1 MRQLSIFVSFRV
13 ITATTIISAFTM
25 LSLPALSQDYWGEE
39 ESTTVESTESTELIE
54 STPVEA
60 EVVEEEPPIQAV
72 TANDPKIS
80 ISLLEVLLKPLTQEN
95 LQVEADA
102 WFALLQA
109 KAEEISAREAA
120 IQRQEVEGEIG
131 GEVDTAKEQNVVAVT
146 QLKTEQSILANRFTT
161 VLDALDAKGG
171 DTTAY
176 RQYAAVVSGLE
187 FNLTNAEGLGL
198 RFTTW
203 LTSPE
208 GGIRL
213 GFDLLRFVG
222 ILIAATLISP
232 RLGQLTDS
240 ALTRVTSISNLFRS
254 FVVIIVQRGVLVVG
268 ALIALAAVGVNLGPI
283 LALVGGASF
292 VLAFALQSNL
302 GNFASGLML
311 LINKPFDVGDEV
323 KVAGYWAYVDSISL
337 ASTKLKDFSGSLITV
352 PNNTVWG
359 GDIINYTHADI
370 RKIGLSI
377 HVKFTQD
384 IDVIDQ
390 MWMEITAAH
399 PKVLKTPAS
408 GLFPWNS
415 SYNYYIP
422 IGLGAWSKTDDYW
435 QVYVDLLKQVQQRL
449 EELNIELAAP
459 IQNIKVE
466 QSSAGGVEHL
476 LAPVEQL

>member
-1 MRQLSIFVSFRV
+1 MHKLSGFVSFRV
-13 ITATTIISAFTM
+13 ITATTVISVFTIF
-25 LSLPALSQDYWGEE
+25 SAPALPQDYYWGEGEE
-39 ESTTVESTESTELIE
+39 ESTPVESTESVEP
-54 STPVEA
+54 TPVEA
-60 EVVEEEPPIQAV
+60 EVVEEEPAITAV
-72 TANDPKIS
+72 TANDPNIS
-80 ISLLEVLLKPLTQEN
+80 IDLLEVLLRPLPQEN
-95 LQVEADA
+95 LQAEADA

-109 KAEEISAREAA
+109 KAQEISNREAA
-120 IQRQEVEGEIG
+120 IKRQQVPGEIS
-131 GEVDTAKEQNVVAVT
+131 GEVDTAKEQNVVTVT
-146 QLKTEQSILANRFTT
+146 KLKTEQSNLANRFTV

-171 DTTAY
+171 DTKNY

-187 FNLTNAEGLGL
+187 FDLTDAEGLGL

-213 GFDLLRFVG
+213 GVDLLKFAG
-222 ILIAATLISP
+222 ILIAASFISP

-240 ALTRVTSISNLFRS
+240 ALTRVTSISNLFRG
-254 FVVIIVQRGVLVVG
+254 FVVMIVQRGALVVG
-268 ALIALAAVGVNLGPI
+268 ALIALAAIGVNLGPI

-311 LINKPFDVGDEV
+311 LISKPFDVGDEV

-337 ASTKLKDFSGSLITV
+337 ASTKLKDFGGNIVTL

-370 RKIGLSI
+370 RKLQLPI

-384 IDVIDQ
+384 MDVIYK

-399 PKVLKTPAS
+399 PKILKTPAPAW
-408 GLFPWNS
+408 FPWNS
-415 SYNYYIP
+415 NYNYYIS
-422 IGLGAWSKTDDYW
+422 IGLTAWSKTDDYW
-435 QVYVDLLKQVQQRL
+435 SAYVDLLKEVQQHL

-466 QSSAGGVEHL
+466 QSSKEEIEHFL
-476 LAPVEQL
+476 TPVE